1 VARDVSR
8 ETCSLIEAANACI
21 TFTAETV
28 ADEEGDEQMK
38 RRRFLIQNEYF

>member
-21 TFTAETV
+21 AFTAETV
-28 ADEEGDEQMK
+28 ADEDGDEHMK

>member
-1 VARDVSR
+1 M
-8 ETCSLIEAANACI
+8 CSLIEAANACI
-21 TFTAETV
+21 AFTAKTV

>member
-1 VARDVSR
+1 
-8 ETCSLIEAANACI
+8 LIEAGNAYI
-21 TFTAETV
+21 AFTAETV